1 MDASASGLGSAAAVL
16 WDIDGT
22 LLTSGGVAARAFLD
36 AVEHVTGQAPVLEG
50 IEFGGRIDP
59 EIATLLLASIDQDA
73 GHVPAVLARLH
84 ELIQARADLLAR
96 HTRVFPGVRELV
108 DRLADAK
115 IRQTVVTGN
124 IRSVAEV
131 KLGAGGLVP
140 PIEPEVG
147 GFGDSGITRAE
158 VARSSLRALF
168 GDEWPDRVGETW
180 IIGDTARDLACAQA
194 LGVRCALVATGR
206 TDLAVLQG
214 LGADVVLAGLEVPQ
228 DAQRLWGG
236 RRPGDGITRS
246 PSSLP

>member
-1 MDASASGLGSAAAVL
+1 MDASGLGSAAAVL

-36 AVEHVTGQAPVLEG
+36 AVEQVTGRPPVPDG

-59 EIATLLLASIDQDA
+59 EIATLLLASIDHDA
-73 GHVPAVLARLH
+73 EHVPAVLARLH
-84 ELIQARADLLAR
+84 DLVQAQVDRMGE
-96 HTRVFPGVRELV
+96 HTRVFPGVRDLV

-131 KLGAGGLVP
+131 KLGAAGLVP
-140 PIEPEVG
+140 PIELEVG
-147 GFGDSGITRAE
+147 GFGDSGTTRVE
-158 VARSSLRALF
+158 VARASLEALF
-168 GDEWPDRVGETW
+168 GADWPARVGETW
-180 IIGDTARDLACAQA
+180 IIGDTPRDLACAQA

-206 TDLAVLQG
+206 TELKALQG

-228 DAQRLWGG
+228 DARLLWG
-236 RRPGDGITRS
+236 S
-246 PSSLP
+246 